1 MIQDDK
7 STALLHQRPIAKFG
21 WMQLRRHLMAKA
33 WITSQGVTVVVDESQ
48 PAQSGTGESYARI
61 WTPANA
67 AELPEEYPSL
77 ARLPAWVPPGYIMQ
91 ARAALI
97 YWNMSQESPSALL
110 VEWPNG

>member
-1 MIQDDK
+1 
-7 STALLHQRPIAKFG
+7 
-21 WMQLRRHLMAKA
+21 MAKA